1 MVTEVFI
8 KSILQNVNNRFFC
21 TEIKRLMLELS
32 WIISVAGNYL
42 KSGTSV
48 NTSL

>member
-21 TEIKRLMLELS
+21 TEIKME
-32 WIISVAGNYL
+32 INA
-42 KSGTSV
+42 
-48 NTSL
+48 